1 MIPKI
6 GKKENPQQQTQL
18 QKTPQLSSETMLLMN
33 RNFITTTRAMR
44 EYALD
49 IADLVDLR
57 KFQRRSPYNS
67 EPPITVYLRK
77 DVELRCEHNITL
89 TMKTLIPLFNH

>member
-1 MIPKI
+1 MYFIIDFVYLVTPKI
-6 GKKENPQQQTQL
+6 KSTNKERAKDIT
-18 QKTPQLSSETMLLMN
+18 LS

-49 IADLVDLR
+49 ISDLVTLR
-57 KFQRRSPYNS
+57 KFQRRSPYND

-77 DVELRCEHNITL
+77 DVEA
-89 TMKTLIPLFNH
+89 KFV